1 MEGIPVS
8 TLTTNDFMKM
18 GFAQACMK
26 AADIAYKLE
35 QSRAEIEALV
45 AELAK
50 ENEPFCFVY
59 PEIADSF
66 IKVSCGTAYRKR
78 SSPAQIVLYTLPPT
92 AEQIEQ
98 ETAEAIAKMLDD
110 KDVERTDYCM
120 HVYEEGEQY
129 KSEAIAAVRNGAW
142 KEYK

>member
-1 MEGIPVS
+1 MNIKEIAERVARSHGTGGRQ
-8 TLTTNDFMKM
+8 TLEDMVRY
-18 GFAQACMK
+18 A
-26 AADIAYKLE
+26 
-35 QSRAEIEALV
+35 EALV

-50 ENEPFCFVY
+50 ENKPVY
-59 PEIADSF
+59 YLWENKYGDPQQMLSSNSGPHPEYVI
-66 IKVSCGTAYRKR
+66 TA
-78 SSPAQIVLYTLPPT
+78 LYTLPPT

-110 KDVERTDYCM
+110 KDVGRTDYCM